1 MTFLC
6 FYSNGSV
13 IPRVLIKI
21 DAQAQIS
28 QWQLVE
34 FMNETLKSSMLGK
47 YQVDPTSVEL
57 TGINFAYFFFFC
69 RWAPPY
75 FFPVSLHYSSQFTD
89 WSLVITSGVGGFWLC
104 HNQINLIS
112 LPPLLGLSSI
122 LMIPLIGCQLSVVP
136 PLYSVSNNWSPHHPP
151 WKSYDPSKILWPLP
165 KGIDYDWFLIP
176 HFFWRKLLKF
186 LL

>member
-47 YQVDPTSVEL
+47 YQVDPSSVEL
-57 TGINFAYFFFFC
+57 TGINFAIFFLPLSPTIFFS
-69 RWAPPY
+69 R
-75 FFPVSLHYSSQFTD
+75 
-89 WSLVITSGVGGFWLC
+89 
-104 HNQINLIS
+104 
-112 LPPLLGLSSI
+112 LSS
-122 LMIPLIGCQLSVVP
+122 L
-136 PLYSVSNNWSPHHPP
+136 
-151 WKSYDPSKILWPLP
+151 
-165 KGIDYDWFLIP
+165 FLAIY
-176 HFFWRKLLKF
+176 
-186 LL
+186 

>member
-13 IPRVLIKI
+13 IPKVLIKI
-21 DAQAQIS
+21 DAEAQIS

-34 FMNETLKSSMLGK
+34 YMNETLKSSMLGK

-57 TGINFAYFFFFC
+57 TGINFAFFF
-69 RWAPPY
+69 AVEPHHI

-89 WSLVITSGVGGFWLC
+89 WSLVITSGVGRFWLC

-112 LPPLLGLSSI
+112 LPPCYGSL
-122 LMIPLIGCQLSVVP
+122 V
-136 PLYSVSNNWSPHHPP
+136 
-151 WKSYDPSKILWPLP
+151 
-165 KGIDYDWFLIP
+165 F
-176 HFFWRKLLKF
+176 
-186 LL
+186 

>member
-47 YQVDPTSVEL
+47 YQVDPSSVEL
-57 TGINFAYFFFFC
+57 TGINFAIFFMPLSPTIFFF
-69 RWAPPY
+69 P
-75 FFPVSLHYSSQFTD
+75 SLF
-89 WSLVITSGVGGFWLC
+89 ITSR
-104 HNQINLIS
+104 NLLTS
-112 LPPLLGLSSI
+112 
-122 LMIPLIGCQLSVVP
+122 
-136 PLYSVSNNWSPHHPP
+136 H
-151 WKSYDPSKILWPLP
+151 
-165 KGIDYDWFLIP
+165 
-176 HFFWRKLLKF
+176 
-186 LL
+186 

>member
-1 MTFLC
+1 MKFLC

-69 RWAPPY
+69 R
-75 FFPVSLHYSSQFTD
+75 
-89 WSLVITSGVGGFWLC
+89 
-104 HNQINLIS
+104 
-112 LPPLLGLSSI
+112 
-122 LMIPLIGCQLSVVP
+122 
-136 PLYSVSNNWSPHHPP
+136 
-151 WKSYDPSKILWPLP
+151 
-165 KGIDYDWFLIP
+165 
-176 HFFWRKLLKF
+176 
-186 LL
+186 

>member
-57 TGINFAYFFFFC
+57 TGINFAFFFLF
-69 RWAPPY
+69 AVEPHHK
-75 FFPVSLHYSSQFTD
+75 FFPSPFIILR
-89 WSLVITSGVGGFWLC
+89 
-104 HNQINLIS
+104 NL
-112 LPPLLGLSSI
+112 LTG
-122 LMIPLIGCQLSVVP
+122 
-136 PLYSVSNNWSPHHPP
+136 Y
-151 WKSYDPSKILWPLP
+151 
-165 KGIDYDWFLIP
+165 
-176 HFFWRKLLKF
+176 
-186 LL
+186 